1 MLRKTHRNKET
12 QTHKS
17 IKLIMKIGLYRYNL
31 PFINPIKLL
40 DETMESRSGL
50 LIYKD
55 GGWGEIC
62 PLPGFSYETIDEAQ
76 DEALTYIHHLVSGT
90 SYFPELPSV
99 QHGVDC
105 MNSKFEYS
113 QEEYDKFPPNYT
125 FLLGNPKEITY
136 NWFKLI
142 DNFPHT
148 VKIKVGRHSLK
159 EELKMLKE
167 ICKKSPDVKMILD
180 ANGLWTKEE
189 ALSIMGFLNK
199 ENIEYIEDPCN
210 NLDDSDF
217 VSQQT
222 GIPIALDQLLRFC
235 PITDWGN
242 FSNLKAVII
251 KPSIIGGSMACNA
264 ICEQAQLF
272 NIKIVASSLFESQL
286 GNYNIR
292 EIARKKLDCKAYHG
306 LDTNKYFKY
315 SVYVYQSLDIV
326 YNNMI

>member
-1 MLRKTHRNKET
+1 
-12 QTHKS
+12 
-17 IKLIMKIGLYRYNL
+17 
-31 PFINPIKLL
+31 
-40 DETMESRSGL
+40 
-50 LIYKD
+50 
-55 GGWGEIC
+55 
-62 PLPGFSYETIDEAQ
+62 
-76 DEALTYIHHLVSGT
+76 
-90 SYFPELPSV
+90 
-99 QHGVDC
+99 
-105 MNSKFEYS
+105 
-113 QEEYDKFPPNYT
+113 
-125 FLLGNPKEITY
+125 
-136 NWFKLI
+136 
-142 DNFPHT
+142 
-148 VKIKVGRHSLK
+148 
-159 EELKMLKE
+159 MLKE

-315 SVYVYQSLDIV
+315 SVFK
-326 YNNMI
+326 NNSFNVDFRMLSTIYEHED